1 MKSDLVKRVTSM
13 TGLPKRILSY
23 LVLFLFLFPTF
34 AKSQEQQEKELPW
47 RLHGYGE
54 LHFNHPKSGAMSQAA
69 GDEIDIHRWVIGLAY
84 EFSDRIRMDMELDF
98 EHAFN
103 EPEFEYGFLEFDL
116 TSSLSAR
123 VGSVLMPVG
132 QLNEFHEPPL
142 FYSVERP
149 YTEASMIP
157 TSWQENGAGLVG
169 RFMQG
174 KVAFRT
180 YATAGLDASKFTT
193 LDGLRKGRSKSVQS
207 KIEDW
212 AGVGRLEI
220 SPNKYL
226 TVSTSGYVGG
236 ADQSNPALGYVLVKI
251 WEGDLKFRYEGLEL
265 GGTFLRTEINGAE
278 RVSAAAGQ
286 TIGSAMQGG
295 YAEAAYRLKKL
306 LFPEGSPADLAL
318 FARYERFNT
327 NHEVPVGYTADPRAI
342 RRILTTGLA
351 FYPLSSVVLKADG
364 EFWKDGTDD
373 TVERL
378 NLGAAFMF

>member
-1 MKSDLVKRVTSM
+1 MHRFHNSLATVLVVS
-13 TGLPKRILSY
+13 
-23 LVLFLFLFPTF
+23 FLFALPLS
-34 AKSQEQQEKELPW
+34 AQETADQPPPW

-54 LHFNHPKSGAMSQAA
+54 LHLNHPKNGSMSQAA

-103 EPEFEYGFLEFDL
+103 EPEFEYGFLEFNL
-116 TSSLSAR
+116 TSGLSAR

-132 QLNEFHEPPL
+132 SLNESHEPPL

-157 TSWQENGAGLVG
+157 TTWQENGAGLVG

-174 KVAFRT
+174 KVALRA
-180 YATAGLDASKFTT
+180 YATAGLDAVKFTM

-251 WEGDLKFRYEGLEL
+251 WEGDVKFRYEGFEL

-286 TIGSAMQGG
+286 SVGSAMQGG
-295 YAEAAYRLKKL
+295 YAEAAYRFKKL

-318 FARYERFNT
+318 FTRFERFNT

-342 RRILTTGLA
+342 RRILTIGLA

-378 NLGAAFMF
+378 NVGAAFMF

>member
-1 MKSDLVKRVTSM
+1 MVVAAFVLCLFSTPLLSAQETDDQTS
-13 TGLPKRILSY
+13 P
-23 LVLFLFLFPTF
+23 
-34 AKSQEQQEKELPW
+34 PW

-54 LHFNHPKSGAMSQAA
+54 LHLNHPKTGAMSQSA

-116 TSSLSAR
+116 TPTLSAR

-132 QLNEFHEPPL
+132 QLNEFHEPPQ

-149 YTEASMIP
+149 YTETSLIP
-157 TSWQENGAGLVG
+157 TTWQENGAGLVG

-174 KVAFRT
+174 KVAFRA

-193 LDGLRKGRSKSVQS
+193 LDGLRKGRSKSVKS

-212 AGVGRLEI
+212 AGVGRIEV
-220 SPNKYL
+220 SPNKYV
-226 TVSTSGYVGG
+226 TIATSGYVGG
-236 ADQSNPALGYVLVKI
+236 ADQSNPVLGYVLVKI
-251 WEGDLKFRYEGLEL
+251 WEGDVKFRYEGLEL
-265 GGTFLRTEINGAE
+265 GGTFLRMEINGAE
-278 RVSAAAGQ
+278 RVSATVGQ
-286 TIGSAMQGG
+286 AIGSAMQGG

-306 LFPEGSPADLAL
+306 LFPEGSSSDLVL
-318 FARYERFNT
+318 FARFERFNT
-327 NHEVPVGYTADPRAI
+327 NHEVPAGLAVDQRAF
-342 RRILTTGLA
+342 RRIFTTGLA

-378 NLGAAFMF
+378 NLGAGFMF

>member
-1 MKSDLVKRVTSM
+1 MSKYTFFSLL
-13 TGLPKRILSY
+13 GLYFYCLPA
-23 LVLFLFLFPTF
+23 VGMAQDEP
-34 AKSQEQQEKELPW
+34 EKEVPW

-103 EPEFEYGFLEFDL
+103 EPEFEYGYLEFDL
-116 TSSLSAR
+116 TPTLSAR

-132 QLNEFHEPPL
+132 PLNEFHEPPL

-149 YTEASMIP
+149 YTEASLIP
-157 TSWQENGAGLVG
+157 TTWQENGAGLVG

-174 KVAFRT
+174 KVAFRA
-180 YATAGLDASKFTT
+180 YATAGLDAYKFTT
-193 LDGLRKGRSKSVQS
+193 LDGLRKGRSKSVKS

-212 AGVGRLEI
+212 AGVGRVEV
-220 SPNKYL
+220 SPNKYVTL
-226 TVSTSGYVGG
+226 ATSGYVGG
-236 ADQSNPALGYVLVKI
+236 ADQSDSSLGYALVKI
-251 WEGDLKFRYEGLEL
+251 WEGDLKFKYEGFEL
-265 GGTFLRTEINGAE
+265 SGTFLRTEINGAE
-278 RVSAAAGQ
+278 RVSAVTGD

-295 YAEAAYRLKKL
+295 YVEAAYRFKKL
-306 LFPEGSPADLAL
+306 FFPEGSRADLAL

-327 NHEVPVGYTADPRAI
+327 NHEVPAGYTADKRAL
-342 RRILTTGLA
+342 RRIFTTGLA

-373 TVERL
+373 KVERL
-378 NLGAAFMF
+378 NLGAGFMF

>member
-1 MKSDLVKRVTSM
+1 MVSSGHKYAVALVFNFLLT
-13 TGLPKRILSY
+13 LPAY
-23 LVLFLFLFPTF
+23 
-34 AKSQEQQEKELPW
+34 AQEEEAQTPPW
-47 RLHGYGE
+47 HLHGYGE
-54 LHFNHPKSGAMSQAA
+54 LHFNHPKTGAMSQSA

-116 TSSLSAR
+116 TKTVSAR

-149 YTEASMIP
+149 YTETSMIP
-157 TSWQENGAGLVG
+157 TTWQENGAGLIG
-169 RFMQG
+169 RLMQG
-174 KVAFRT
+174 KVAFRV
-180 YATAGLDASKFTT
+180 YATAGLDASKFNT
-193 LDGLRKGRSKSVQS
+193 LNGLRSGRSKSVKS

-212 AGVGRLEI
+212 AGVGRVEV

-226 TVSTSGYVGG
+226 TIATSGYIGG

-251 WEGDLKFRYEGLEL
+251 WEGDIRFRYESLEFA
-265 GGTFLRTEINGAE
+265 GTCTRTEINGAE

-286 TIGSAMQGG
+286 TVGSAMQGG
-295 YAEAAYRLKKL
+295 YVEAAYRLKKL
-306 LFPEGSPADLAL
+306 LFPESSPADLAL
-318 FARYERFNT
+318 FARFERFNT
-327 NHEVPVGYTADPRAI
+327 NHEVPTGYAADRRAF
-342 RRILTTGLA
+342 RRIWTTGLA

-378 NLGAAFMF
+378 NLGAGFMF